1 MTRRKVKLE
10 YIANDSSRRAAF
22 KKRKKGL
29 MKKVGEL
36 STLCGINA
44 CAIVYGPYDRQ
55 PDLWP
60 PSRVAVQRIISRFKE
75 MPDMEQSK
83 KMVSQ
88 EAYLRQRITRA
99 NDQLKKHSK
108 ENREREVTKM
118 MFNILTST
126 FTGTAPVWP
135 SLRVMDLH
143 DLGWVVDQYCKD
155 VVKRSENL
163 KEALG
168 ISGSEVAAPLPPP
181 PHVPAVEYPETEGVG
196 QVEADTGVQ
205 KRPWFLNLANPPEP
219 NVPTFSG
226 NELMLLP
233 FGGNPNNNTTN
244 NPQNVVWPNSSS
256 SSSSGNPPNVVWPNN
271 QNVVWPNNHPFFP

>member
-155 VVKRSENL
+155 VVKGPKTS
-163 KEALG
+163 
-168 ISGSEVAAPLPPP
+168 
-181 PHVPAVEYPETEGVG
+181 
-196 QVEADTGVQ
+196 
-205 KRPWFLNLANPPEP
+205 KRPWGSAAAKLRHPCHRRLMCQRRNILRLKEWGKWTLAYKSDHGSSTWPIPRAQCANILWERADAA
-219 NVPTFSG
+219 S
-226 NELMLLP
+226 

>member
-29 MKKVGEL
+29 MKKVSEL

-60 PSRVAVQRIISRFKE
+60 PSRMAVQRIISRFKE

-126 FTGTAPVWP
+126 FTGTTPVWP

-143 DLGWVVDQYCKD
+143 DLAWVVDQYAKD
-155 VVKRSENL
+155 VAKRCESL

-168 ISGSEVAAPLPPP
+168 ISGGEVAAPLLPPP
-181 PHVPAVEYPETEGVG
+181 DVPAEEYAEAEGVG
-196 QVEADTGVQ
+196 QVEANTGVQ
-205 KRPWFLNLANPPEP
+205 RRTWFVDLANPQEP
-219 NVPTFSG
+219 HVPPYAG

-233 FGGNPNNNTTN
+233 FGGNLNSNTTTSA
-244 NPQNVVWPNSSS
+244 PNVVWPSSGS
-256 SSSSGNPPNVVWPNN
+256 GGNPPIFVWPNN